1 MDPNNNKKIQ
11 RDAPARQAVD
21 STTSWRFAEAPD
33 PIEFAQTVLGVADVG
48 VLRDGDGRITRAWVD
63 HVEVDRRELQR
74 IARARV
80 AEAERLGDP
89 RVAPWRVQR
98 ALARVDWPL
107 ISRPIVRPYRPTR
120 RAPRRARR
128 ARRIARVNRAGPD
141 EGPPRRTPVLA
152 TVREGD
158 VAWPGKSPVTAPAR
172 IRPCKRS
179 RRTLLATIDHL
190 SSKVRRRGRAGGV
203 IDIAARSRHGGDA

>member
-89 RVAPWRVQR
+89 RRS
-98 ALARVDWPL
+98 LARAAGFGSRRLATHLAPDCAPVSPHAPSAS
-107 ISRPIVRPYRPTR
+107 SRPPRPSHRSC
-120 RAPRRARR
+120 
-128 ARRIARVNRAGPD
+128 
-141 EGPPRRTPVLA
+141 E
-152 TVREGD
+152 
-158 VAWPGKSPVTAPAR
+158 PG
-172 IRPCKRS
+172 RS
-179 RRTLLATIDHL
+179 RRRPATANT
-190 SSKVRRRGRAGGV
+190 RN
-203 IDIAARSRHGGDA
+203 